1 MNFFKIKKNKIPF
14 GKPLVDFKEI
24 NSVTKVLKS
33 GIYAHGPI
41 SNLFEKKFC
50 NFTGAKFSSTVSSC
64 TAGMHLFYF
73 ALGIGRGDEVIVPAQ
88 THTATAHAV
97 ELSGAKPVFVDCEI
111 ETGNIDPEKIQKKIT
126 KKTKAICVVHFLG
139 IPVDMKKINYIA
151 KKNNLFVLEDCAL
164 SLGAS
169 YNKTHT
175 GILGDAG
182 VFSFYPAKHITTGE
196 GGIII
201 TKNKSLY
208 NKIKLL
214 KSLGINKTFL
224 ERKTPGIYDAVEVGF
239 NYRMSEIHASIGIK
253 QIEKINNFIK
263 KRKRNFEFLKKK
275 FRTND
280 DLHIIDSTNKQSKN
294 SFYCMNV
301 MLSKK
306 QSRNRMEII
315 KYLNKRNIGT
325 SIYYPQ
331 PVPRMSYY
339 KKKYGYKK
347 NEFLNS
353 AMISDQSISLPV
365 GPHLSKNDLIYIS
378 KNFLSILKKFK

>member
-14 GKPLVDFKEI
+14 GKPLIDNKEI
-24 NSVTKVLKS
+24 KSVINVLKS

-50 NFTGAKFSSTVSSC
+50 NFTGAKYSTTVSSC

-97 ELSGAKPVFVDCEI
+97 ELAGAKPVFIDCDSS
-111 ETGNIDPEKIQKKIT
+111 TGNIDPQKIQEKIS

-139 IPVDMKKINYIA
+139 IPVDMKKINSIA
-151 KKNNLFVLEDCAL
+151 KKNKLFVLEDCAL

-169 YNKTHT
+169 YNKVHT
-175 GILGDAG
+175 GLLGDAG

-196 GGIII
+196 GGVLI
-201 TKNKSLY
+201 TKNKKIL
-208 NKIKLL
+208 NRIKLL

-224 ERKTPGIYDAVEVGF
+224 ERKTPGIYDAIEVGF
-239 NYRMSEIHASIGIK
+239 NYRMSEIHASIGVK
-253 QIEKINNFIK
+253 QIEKINKFIQ
-263 KRKRNFEFLKKK
+263 KRKKNFYFLKRNLQK
-275 FRTND
+275 
-280 DLHIIDSTNKQSKN
+280 NKNIYILDANNQKSKN

-301 MLSKK
+301 ILSKRLSK
-306 QSRNRMEII
+306 NRMKII
-315 KYLNKRNIGT
+315 KYLNERKIGT

-347 NEFLNS
+347 NNFTN
-353 AMISDQSISLPV
+353 AAIISDRSISLPV
-365 GPHLSKNDLIYIS
+365 GPHLTLNDLKYIS
-378 KNFLSILKKFK
+378 ENLLNSLKKFK

>member
-24 NSVTKVLKS
+24 NSVKKVLKS

-50 NFTGAKFSSTVSSC
+50 SFTGAKFSSTVSSC

-111 ETGNIDPEKIQKKIT
+111 DTGNIDPEKIQKKIT

-201 TKNKSLY
+201 TKNKKLY

-275 FRTND
+275 FRAND
-280 DLHIIDSTNKQSKN
+280 DLHIIDSTNKKSKN

-365 GPHLSKNDLIYIS
+365 GPHLSKNDLTYIS

>member
-14 GKPLVDFKEI
+14 GKPLIDNNEI
-24 NSVTKVLKS
+24 KSVTNVLKS
-33 GIYAHGPI
+33 GIYAHGPR
-41 SNLFEKKFC
+41 SSLFEKKFC
-50 NFTGAKFSSTVSSC
+50 NFTGAKYSSTVSSC

-97 ELSGAKPVFVDCEI
+97 ELAGAKPVFVDCEI
-111 ETGNIDPEKIQKKIT
+111 ETGNIDPKKIQKKIS

-151 KKNNLFVLEDCAL
+151 KKNKLLVLEDCAL

-169 YNKTHT
+169 FNKTHT

-196 GGIII
+196 GGILI
-201 TKNKSLY
+201 TKNKKLY

-224 ERKTPGIYDAVEVGF
+224 ERKTPGIYDAIEVGF

-253 QIEKINNFIK
+253 QIEKINKFIK
-263 KRKRNFEFLKKK
+263 KRKRNFEFLKKNFK
-275 FRTND
+275 VND
-280 DLHIIDSTNKQSKN
+280 EIHILDSNNIKSKN

-301 MLSKK
+301 VLSKNLSK
-306 QSRNRMEII
+306 NRMEII
-315 KYLNKRNIGT
+315 KNLNKRNIGT

-339 KKKYGYKK
+339 RKKYGYKG
-347 NEFLNS
+347 NEYLNS
-353 AMISDQSISLPV
+353 AIISDQSISLPV
-365 GPHLSKNDLIYIS
+365 GPHLTKNDLIYIS
-378 KNFLSILKKFK
+378 ENFLSILKKFQ

>member
-14 GKPLVDFKEI
+14 GKPLIDNKEI
-24 NSVTKVLKS
+24 KSVINVLKS
-33 GIYAHGPI
+33 GIYAHGPV

-50 NFTGAKFSSTVSSC
+50 NFTGAKYSTTVSSC

-73 ALGIGRGDEVIVPAQ
+73 ALGIGKGDEVIVPAQ

-97 ELSGAKPVFVDCEI
+97 ELAGARPVFIDCEAS
-111 ETGNIDPEKIQKKIT
+111 TGNIDPSKIEKKIT

-139 IPVDMKKINYIA
+139 IPVDMKKIISIA
-151 KKNNLFVLEDCAL
+151 KKNKLFVLEDCAL
-164 SLGAS
+164 SLGAT

-175 GILGDAG
+175 GLLGDAG

-196 GGIII
+196 GGVLI
-201 TKNKSLY
+201 TKNKKIF
-208 NKIKLL
+208 NRIKLL

-224 ERKTPGIYDAVEVGF
+224 ERKTPGIYDAIDVGF
-239 NYRMSEIHASIGIK
+239 NYRMSEIHASIGVK
-253 QIEKINNFIK
+253 QIEKINKFIA
-263 KRKRNFEFLKKK
+263 KRKKNFNFLKKIFQK
-275 FRTND
+275 SKSIYI
-280 DLHIIDSTNKQSKN
+280 LDSNNQKSKN
-294 SFYCMNV
+294 SFYCMNIILSDK
-301 MLSKK
+301 LSKK
-306 QSRNRMEII
+306 RMEII

-347 NEFLNS
+347 NNFTN
-353 AMISDQSISLPV
+353 AAIISDCSISLPV
-365 GPHLSKNDLIYIS
+365 GPHLSQKDLQYIS
-378 KNFLSILKKFK
+378 DNFLNSLKKFK